1 MMHTAPHVRPHK
13 PSRQRRWFEGIIMVA
28 LCALVGCSGNTT
40 NFTDEDKR
48 LGEIAFN
55 EVASLIE
62 AHPQRIAGVHSSR
75 VAKTLEQRLTNT
87 KRKAMLMPFNTPQG
101 IMVNVLYSA
110 PEDIKPVILLVSH
123 FDTKVGIDNFVGAN
137 DGASTTGL
145 LIALANETDWPI
157 MCLFTD
163 GEECVTEYC
172 TQDGLHGSWQAA
184 KEGVGGDLPVLVL
197 DMLGDKDYTPAL
209 VSNASETLNMH
220 LRAAAKKAD
229 ITLGQ
234 EGPII
239 DDHVPFYAYGRCVAN
254 VIDFNFGENNCYW
267 HTEEDTLDKI
277 SADSLG
283 KTVTLIRYLIEELQS
298 KETK

>member
-1 MMHTAPHVRPHK
+1 
-13 PSRQRRWFEGIIMVA
+13 MVMA
-28 LCALVGCSGNTT
+28 LCALMGCSDNSTNTAE
-40 NFTDEDKR
+40 EDKR
-48 LGEIAFN
+48 LGEIAFT
-55 EVASLIE
+55 EAASLIE
-62 AHPQRIAGVHSSR
+62 AHPQRIAGVHSSC
-75 VAKTLEQRLTNT
+75 VAKTLEQRLTNP
-87 KRKAMLMPFNTPQG
+87 KRKATMMPFNAPQG
-101 IMVNVLYSA
+101 VMVNVLYSA
-110 PEDIKPVILLVSH
+110 PEGIEPVVLLVSH

-172 TQDGLHGSWQAA
+172 TQDGLHGSWHAA
-184 KEGVGGDLPVLVL
+184 KEGIGGDLPVVVL

-209 VSNASETLNMH
+209 VSNASDILNMH
-220 LRAAAKKAD
+220 LRAAAKKAG

-239 DDHVPFYAYGRCVAN
+239 DDHVPFYAYGRRVAN
-254 VIDFNFGENNCYW
+254 VIDFDFGKDNAYW

-283 KTVTLIRYLIEELQS
+283 KTAALVRYLIEELQS